1 MSDNSQLAPSGGT
14 FFDPRSGQ
22 TLDIPALKA
31 ALDGDELFE
40 VWIAAG
46 QSNMVGSDGAFPHLL
61 DEGVEATLP
70 IGDGTNYTATPAMG
84 AAYSGI
90 YISGFDGS
98 ALPSRDQTIHINP
111 GTVSAS
117 PEGGTSI
124 AYEFAK
130 RRRAAGAKV
139 IIVGAGESG
148 TLLHDGPWDPDALG
162 GTDNYQMVIDRVN
175 GLIASGVRCWVR
187 GVLWHQGEADAISG
201 VSAADYKTSFLA
213 MINGWKANI
222 RHDALGDHEHLDVV
236 IGGMSGELTT
246 NGYSGGGGTA
256 AGNFVTIDTAL
267 QELGN
272 ENLGFVYVDAS
283 DLDEMRS
290 TASDL
295 IHFNTRELV
304 TLADRY
310 HGASYLAMLERST
323 AYNTEDPSDYKGTW
337 SVSEGGSFPSGANSG
352 YTYAVA
358 SGTRGTVDGIYFSEG
373 DLLMAIVD
381 GASTSTYVGNWIRIE
396 RQDVLKLEVL
406 DGATNKYLVR
416 QAASNTRLIA
426 NKAYGINTGLAGQ
439 EAMLDEE
446 GHTTASLQG
455 SVRELLVDE
464 TSGLGLPT
472 LSGITGLAA
481 AGDIISAVLAKRKD
495 DPSALPTPLN
505 GGAVADI
512 VGLDASRVPFAK
524 TTLQADNSVGFL
536 QALAKLDG
544 AGGGQY
550 EVRTQ
555 DSNGTLVAG
564 GIRGRLNLDNSV
576 TSGDGANPNNYGVS
590 LGTEIMDSA
599 ADAFVTGLTTE
610 AFSFG
615 QTADANLTPANATA
629 DATGQTAT
637 ISSVLNVV
645 LQAIGVTGAT
655 DKDTAEGMR
664 IVLEKT
670 KEEGLRVQ
678 WRDSSTS
685 NLWTTAF
692 GIQYGTPAGV
702 NAGSARWL
710 MYFNTASFGG
720 GSSIYWA
727 AVFINNG
734 GLVQTDLNYIPS

>member
-1 MSDNSQLAPSGGT
+1 MSDNSQLTPSGGT

-84 AAYSGI
+84 AAYSGV
-90 YISGFDGS
+90 YIAGLDGS

-117 PEGGTSI
+117 PEGGTGI

-162 GTDNYQMVIDRVN
+162 GTDNYQQVIDRVN

-187 GVLWHQGEADAISG
+187 GVLWHQGEADAIGG

-213 MINGWKANI
+213 MIDGWKANI

-246 NGYSGGGGTA
+246 NGYGATA

-272 ENLGFVYVDAS
+272 ENAGFVYVDAS

-337 SVSEGGSFPSGANSG
+337 SASEGGSFPSGANSG

-381 GASTSTYVGNWIRIE
+381 GASTSTYAGNWIRIE
-396 RQDVLKLEVL
+396 RQDILKLEVL

-416 QAASNTRLIA
+416 QAAANTRLIA
-426 NKAYGINTGLAGQ
+426 NKSYVINTGLAGQ

-446 GHTTASLQG
+446 GHTTSSLQG

-481 AGDIISAVLAKRKD
+481 ASELVSAVIAKKTG
-495 DPSALPTPLN
+495 AT
-505 GGAVADI
+505 GGAAASI
-512 VGLDASRVPFAK
+512 VGLDASRVPFVK
-524 TTLQADNSVGFL
+524 TALQADSGVGFL
-536 QALAKLDG
+536 QALTKLDG

-550 EVRTQ
+550 EVLTQ
-555 DSNGTLVAG
+555 DSNGSLVAG

-599 ADAFVTGLTTE
+599 VDAFITGLTTE

-615 QTADANLTPANATA
+615 QTADAGQSPANATA

-637 ISSVLNVV
+637 LSSVLNVV
-645 LQAIGVTGAT
+645 LQAIGVTGAN
-655 DKDTAEGMR
+655 DKDTAEGVR
-664 IVLEKT
+664 VVLEKT

-685 NLWTTAF
+685 NLWVTGF
-692 GIQYGTPAGV
+692 GIQHGTPSGANTG
-702 NAGSARWL
+702 GGARWL
-710 MYFNTASFGG
+710 LYFNVNDFSG
-720 GSSIYWA
+720 GSFDYA
-727 AVFINNG
+727 AVFINDT
-734 GLVQTDLNYIPS
+734 GLIQTDLSYVPS